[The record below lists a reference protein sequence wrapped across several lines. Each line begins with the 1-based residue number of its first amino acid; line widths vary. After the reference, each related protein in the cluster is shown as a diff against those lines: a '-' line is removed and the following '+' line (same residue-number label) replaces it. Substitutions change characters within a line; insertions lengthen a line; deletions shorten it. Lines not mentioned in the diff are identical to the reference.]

1 MFLLTYCV
9 VADPVSIPLESDP
22 KIVEFVFK
30 ERKLHQIIGFRD
42 QELKTQEFRFA
53 STRLSYAIQLP
64 A

>member
-30 ERKLHQIIGFRD
+30 ERKLHQIIVFQD
-42 QELKTQEFRFA
+42 E
-53 STRLSYAIQLP
+53 
-64 A
+64 